1 MIYDDNKISIED
13 DTTIALS
20 EDTAKRYE
28 AYGWHVQVVEGGENV
43 TGILEALENAQGRD
57 RPAVVHPAAHHHR
70 ASRRPSR

>member
-57 RPAVVHPAAHHHR
+57 RTA
-70 ASRRPSR
+70 RRSSCSAR